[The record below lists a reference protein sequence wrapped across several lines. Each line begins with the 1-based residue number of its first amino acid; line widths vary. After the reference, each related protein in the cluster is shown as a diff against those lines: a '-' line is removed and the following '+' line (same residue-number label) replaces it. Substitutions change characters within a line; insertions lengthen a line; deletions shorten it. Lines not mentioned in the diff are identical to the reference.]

1 MNEACVAF
9 KSAGVVPGVKID
21 SQSSTM
27 NAIVDINLENLV
39 LKVIQR
45 LLVLDVT
52 PVPLL

>member
-1 MNEACVAF
+1 MAF

-27 NAIVDINLENLV
+27 NAIVDIKVDISV
-39 LKVIQR
+39 LKVLKVTQR
-45 LLVLDVT
+45 LLMLDVT

>member
-1 MNEACVAF
+1 MAF

-27 NAIVDINLENLV
+27 NAIVDIKVDISV
-39 LKVIQR
+39 LKVTQR
-45 LLVLDVT
+45 LLVLNVT